1 MTLPDGYAL
10 IPQALPADELAAL
23 RTALATQPLAP
34 RRGGIRRIDHI
45 LPAVAALARS
55 AHLLPHTQAHVNGP
69 AQLVRAIYFDK
80 TAGNNWFVTWH
91 QDRTVA
97 VSQRFEAPG
106 WGPWSMKAGT
116 WHVQPPVEVLNQMIT
131 LRLHLDPATRDNGCL
146 KLIPGS
152 HTLGLLPTAAVMEH
166 INPAHVVYCVADAG
180 DLLLMRPHIL
190 HASDKATNNAPRRI
204 LHLEYVG
211 EGVGV
216 SAGVS
221 SEALWNH

>member
-1 MTLPDGYAL
+1 MSLPAGYAL
-10 IPQALPADELAAL
+10 IPHALPADELATL
-23 RTALATQPLAP
+23 RTALAALPLAP
-34 RRGGIRRIDHI
+34 RRGGIRRIDQH
-45 LPAVAALARS
+45 LPAVAELARS
-55 AHLLPHTQAHVNGP
+55 APFLQHAQAHVRGP

-116 WHVQPPVEVLNQMIT
+116 WHVQPPLEVLDEMIT

-152 HTLGLLPTAAVMEH
+152 HQLGLLPTATVMEH
-166 INPAHVVYCVADAG
+166 VTPAQVVHCEANAG

-190 HASDKATNNAPRRI
+190 HASDKATSNAPRRI
-204 LHLEYVG
+204 LHLEYAG
-211 EGVGV
+211 YRLPDGVGW
-216 SAGVS
+216 A
-221 SEALWNH
+221 A